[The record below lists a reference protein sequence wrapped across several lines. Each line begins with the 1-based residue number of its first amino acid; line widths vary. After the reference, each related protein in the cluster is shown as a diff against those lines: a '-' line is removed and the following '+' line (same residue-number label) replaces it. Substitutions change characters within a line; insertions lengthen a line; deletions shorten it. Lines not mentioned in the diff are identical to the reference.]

1 MSVQEVSYDHAIELA
16 NAERYDEALVILDQL
31 SQAQP
36 QVVDFDCLRARLHY
50 DRGDAQQAFA
60 VLDAALAKLPGLPLH
75 PAHRWSS
82 RGVIAHRYG
91 MLLLG
96 MDRPQEALP
105 WLEEAA
111 LRNGLSSGEWSA
123 RLHAGLV
130 HYRLGDFARAGAY
143 WYDLLYRAPDLG
155 AADILGQAV
164 AYVNAAGEQAEPML
178 RLCLARIGLDNPE
191 LLELDEAAGDALA
204 AEQAGIV
211 LASQPDHPQARRIR
225 APLRYRAGELDGAW
239 DDFAT
244 YQRQAP
250 DPKAQV
256 RELEWRHQ
264 SGEAEPWLRFAFV
277 ENATDATGYYNA
289 GVALAEFMD
298 AVPAAE
304 AALTPHLL
312 KAYRLGVARFESY
325 FASGEG
331 GYDDA
336 DPHIYSML
344 CHNLATRLEGAANRA
359 ERIALHEKGIA
370 VSEFIEHWIDLLE
383 CLEAAGQ
390 HQKAV
395 EVAGDVLNR
404 YPLERDPAN
413 VGWIFSRLMSI
424 WKAIGGAEVTSAAR
438 DALAHMDARA
448 DALPVE
454 ERSQAA
460 HALAH
465 ARAHFAG
472 LLRNATGGM
481 DQHDRTDALA
491 EIEALQR
498 RALLIEDAWLCNEFG
513 MIWRDLGAPDR
524 ALPLFEQAIGLTA
537 DDPRDQAFPRLQRAL
552 IRTGE
557 KQYAEA
563 LTDFQAAFAARDGW
577 EGDAYLGAVEAALG
591 LEQRET
597 ALGYFE
603 KARAGGAAQGKSRTL
618 YARVEASL
626 RATRPAW
633 KFWGV

>member
-31 SQAQP
+31 SLAQP

-50 DRGDAQQAFA
+50 DRGDAQAAFA
-60 VLDAALAKLPGLPLH
+60 VLDAALAKLPGLALH

-91 MLLLG
+91 MLLMG
-96 MDRPQEALP
+96 MERLQEALP

-130 HYRLGDFARAGAY
+130 RYRLGDYAAAGAY

-155 AADILGQAV
+155 AADILGQAL
-164 AYVNAAGEQAEPML
+164 AYVHAAGEQAEPML

-191 LLELDEAAGDALA
+191 LLELDEAAGDAFA

-225 APLRYRAGELDGAW
+225 APLRYRAGDLDGAW
-239 DDFAT
+239 DDLAT
-244 YQRQAP
+244 YQRQVP

-264 SGEAEPWLRFAFV
+264 AGEAEPWLRFAFA
-277 ENATDATGYYNA
+277 EGATDATGYYHA
-289 GVALAEFMD
+289 GVALAEFMA

-304 AALTPHLL
+304 AALAPQLI
-312 KAYRLGVARFESY
+312 KGYRLGLARFEKY
-325 FASGEG
+325 FATGEG

-336 DPHIYSML
+336 DPHLYSLL
-344 CHNLATRLEGAANRA
+344 CHNLAQRLEGADLRA
-359 ERIALHEKGIA
+359 ERIALREKGIA
-370 VSEFIEHWIDLLE
+370 ASEFIEHWIDLLA

-390 HQKAV
+390 HPKAV

-404 YPLERDPAN
+404 YPLERDPSN
-413 VGWIFSRLMSI
+413 VGWVFSRLMST
-424 WKAIGGAEVTSAAR
+424 WKAIGGAEVMSAAR
-438 DALAHMDARA
+438 DALAHVDARA

-454 ERSQAA
+454 ERSQTA

-472 LLRNATGGM
+472 LLRNAAGGM

-491 EIEALQR
+491 EIEVLQR

-513 MIWRDLGAPDR
+513 LIWRDLGAPER
-524 ALPLFEQAIGLTA
+524 ALPLFEQAIALTA
-537 DDPRDQAFPRLQRAL
+537 GDPWDQAFPRVQRAL
-552 IRTGE
+552 IRNGE

-563 LTDFQAAFAARDGW
+563 LTDFQTAFAARDRW

-597 ALGYFE
+597 ALAYFD
-603 KARAGGAAQGKSRTL
+603 KARAQGAAQGKTRTL
-618 YARVEASL
+618 FTRVEASL

>member
-1 MSVQEVSYDHAIELA
+1 VSVQEVSYDHAIELA

-36 QVVDFDCLRARLHY
+36 QVVDFDCLRARLHF
-50 DRGDAQQAFA
+50 DRGDAPQAFA
-60 VLDAALAKLPGLPLH
+60 VLDAALARLPGLDLH

-82 RGVIAHRYG
+82 RGMIAHRYG
-91 MLLLG
+91 MLL
-96 MDRPQEALP
+96 MSMERFQEAQP
-105 WLEEAA
+105 WLDEAA

-123 RLHAGLV
+123 RLHAGLA
-130 HYRLGDFARAGAY
+130 HYRLGDFAGAGAY

-155 AADILGQAV
+155 AEEILAQA
-164 AYVNAAGEQAEPML
+164 AAHVNAAGERAEPML
-178 RLCLARIGLDNPE
+178 RLCLARIGLDNPD
-191 LLELDEAAGDALA
+191 LLELDEAAGDAFA

-211 LASQPDHPQARRIR
+211 LAARPDHPHARRIR

-239 DDFAT
+239 DDLAT

-264 SGEAEPWLRFAFV
+264 AGEDQPWTRFAFAQ
-277 ENATDATGYYNA
+277 NATDAAGYYHA
-289 GVALAEFMD
+289 GVALAEFID

-304 AALTPHLL
+304 AALAPHVVN
-312 KAYRLGVARFESY
+312 AYRLGLARFERY

-336 DPHIYSML
+336 DPHLYSML
-344 CHNLATRLEGAANRA
+344 CHNLAQRLDGADQRA

-370 VSEFIEHWIDLLE
+370 ASEFIEHWIDLLDG
-383 CLEAAGQ
+383 LVAGGQ
-390 HQKAV
+390 HAKAV

-413 VGWIFSRLMSI
+413 VGWVFSRLMDA
-424 WKAIGGAEVTSAAR
+424 WKGIGGFEVTSAAR

-472 LLRNATGGM
+472 LLRNGTASM

-498 RALLIEDAWLCNEFG
+498 RALLIEDAWLYNAFG
-513 MIWRDLGAPDR
+513 LVWRDLGTPER
-524 ALPLFEQAIGLTA
+524 ALPLFEQAIVLTEG
-537 DDPRDQAFPRLQRAL
+537 DPWDQALPRVQRAL
-552 IRTGE
+552 IRNGD
-557 KQYAEA
+557 KLHAEA
-563 LTDFQAAFAARDGW
+563 LADFEAAFAARDRWDGEAW
-577 EGDAYLGAVEAALG
+577 LGAVEAALG
-591 LEQRET
+591 LAQRET
-597 ALGYFE
+597 ALAYFD
-603 KARAGGAAQGKSRTL
+603 KARAVGAAQGRTRAQ
-618 YARVEASL
+618 YARMETGL